1 MEITFN
7 EPFIKLLVKG
17 NHQILIISC
26 AGGGKSILSEVID
39 EEKHDMNYLIINPF
53 DPKEEL
59 ELAFAM
65 FPPQAYYHLK
75 EIKKIGKEPS
85 QKKVKIYHPFTF
97 HLPKNQE
104 LPPMEIY
111 TLPIAD
117 FGRDEV
123 SFITESESDSEV
135 VRDLLSAINLLGSND
150 GLLDMIKLI
159 EKRVKGT
166 RKTIAGKQMVIPEF
180 STFFTKSGTTGTQKT
195 VSDIASYFSPFLY
208 ERKGGVI
215 DGDYC
220 IAPRDFKL
228 NLDIRKILRDQEHY
242 HVFSTK
248 WIRDEKVK
256 YFVAFRI
263 LNMIYDN
270 LDYAKY
276 PIVLDLPEIGSLVP
290 YQYDKIYKKFMAFS
304 LSPKLAKIR
313 SKGRGVTSIMG
324 SQVWT
329 DINREVRSKATVTM
343 FGKQE
348 SIEDIGRIKKDLN
361 YGKDIVD
368 ELSNLKAGR
377 FIIKG
382 YERRTSPFKVLMPS
396 HMHKEENTNFF
407 SVYRRHFP
415 ELMVTFNDIIAE
427 MRQVVNEQ
435 KKDMVDEVQKE
446 LAEYREIMAEK
457 EKTVE
462 EKKKKVEE
470 LEMTKEKLLQ
480 VNLKEKER
488 LMNEC
493 LKFYQN
499 NMIPN
504 GKKFSYREAGR
515 YLGIDHKTVKNYINL
530 AVEKRKEGVSV

>member
-7 EPFIKLLVKG
+7 ENFIKLLMTG
-17 NHQILIISC
+17 NQQILAIAC
-26 AGGGKSILSEVID
+26 AGSGKSILSEGIN
-39 EEKHDMNYLIINPF
+39 EEKHDMGYEIINPF
-53 DPKEEL
+53 DPKEEF
-59 ELAFAM
+59 ELAFAQ
-65 FPPQAYYHLK
+65 FPPHAYYHLK
-75 EIKKIGKEPS
+75 ELKKMGKEPS

-97 HLPKNQE
+97 HLPKNFE
-104 LPPMEIY
+104 VPPMEIF

-123 SFITESESDSEV
+123 AFITESEGDSEV
-135 VRDLLSAINLLGSND
+135 VRDLLNGINLLGSND
-150 GLLDMIKLI
+150 GLWDLLRLI
-159 EKRVKGT
+159 EKRIKGT
-166 RKTIAGKQMVIPEF
+166 KRTIAGKEMIIPDF
-180 STFFTKSGTTGTQKT
+180 STSFTKSGTTGTQKT
-195 VSDIASYFSPFLY
+195 VSDIRSYFNPFLY

-220 IAPRDFKL
+220 IAPKDFKL
-228 NLDIRKILRDQEHY
+228 NLDIKKILKDQEHY
-242 HVFSTK
+242 HVFSTR

-270 LDYAKY
+270 LDYAKH

-290 YQYDKIYKKFMAFS
+290 YIYDKLYKKFMALS

-368 ELSNLKAGR
+368 ELSMLKAGR
-377 FIIKG
+377 FIVKG
-382 YERRTSPFKVLMPS
+382 YERRTGSFKVLMPS
-396 HMHKEENTNFF
+396 HMHKEENTRFF
-407 SVYRRHFP
+407 DVYRRHFP
-415 ELMVTFNDIIAE
+415 ELMVTFNDVIVE
-427 MRQVVNEQ
+427 MRQIVNEQ
-435 KKDMVDEVQKE
+435 KKRIVDEVQKE
-446 LAEYREIMAEK
+446 ISEYREIMAEK
-457 EKTVE
+457 EKTIE
-462 EKKKKVEE
+462 EKKKKVDE
-470 LEMTKEKLLQ
+470 LEQTKEKLLQ
-480 VNLKEKER
+480 VKLKDKER
-488 LMNEC
+488 IMNEC
-493 LKFYQN
+493 LKFYADN
-499 NMIPN
+499 VIPN

-515 YLGIDHKTVKNYINL
+515 YLGIDHKTVKNYIIE
-530 AVEKRKEGVSV
+530 AQKKRTEGASA